1 MRFLSLLL
9 LLPLVLCAQHPDTDE
24 EKPPDNTKLSF
35 WFNLGYQYLGPSGS
49 NSQYEAG
56 SNDFPV
62 TPGHDAAHVRFLVG
76 YRFLP
81 RTEILADLTIYS
93 TSRVT
98 KIDPSDQ
105 DEVTVETAGR
115 LGLGLSAHHYLKE
128 GLISHYLSL
137 SLGMDRT
144 HADPF
149 TTGTK
154 LGYQYVSEIPER
166 STDVY
171 TAMGIG
177 TQLRFDYML
186 KAFIDLRLMSIFDS
200 DGVVFAL
207 STSIGVG
214 FYF

>member
-81 RTEILADLTIYS
+81 RTEILTDLTIYS
-93 TSRVT
+93 TSMVT
-98 KIDPSDQ
+98 K
-105 DEVTVETAGR
+105 
-115 LGLGLSAHHYLKE
+115 
-128 GLISHYLSL
+128 ISHYLSL
-137 SLGMDRT
+137 SLGMDQT
-144 HADPF
+144 HTDPF

-154 LGYQYVSEIPER
+154 LGYQYVSEVPER

-171 TAMGIG
+171 AAMGIG

-207 STSIGVG
+207 SISIGVG